1 VKYGRISYDD
11 MLLLARGGARV
22 LHDRCVELARRE
34 HVVLEVCSAFS
45 DAPGTIVG

>member
-1 VKYGRISYDD
+1 MMICFCWPAAERACCMTG
-11 MLLLARGGARV
+11 
-22 LHDRCVELARRE
+22 CVELARRE